1 MTQPAVRSPAARRPV
16 RWLVLVV
23 LAGLF
28 AWAVWGLAVGSPH
41 AQAGKPAPAFAL
53 MNLQGQTVPLSS
65 FRGHL
70 VILNFFATWCQP
82 CQTEIPRLIALQKQA
97 GSALTVVGID
107 RMEPANTVATFVRN
121 VGITYPVLLDT
132 TGHVSAIYGVT
143 GQPESFWISPKGV
156 LLLHVPGPMTPEDMQ
171 RFFSAFAGV
180 A

>member
-1 MTQPAVRSPAARRPV
+1 VTPAAARRPL

-53 MNLQGQTVPLSS
+53 QDLQGRTVHLSD

-70 VILNFFATWCQP
+70 VVLNFWATWCQP
-82 CQTEIPRLIALQKQA
+82 CQEEIPQLINLQKQA
-97 GSALTVVGID
+97 GTALTIVGVD
-107 RMEPANTVATFVRN
+107 RMEPADEVATYVKKA
-121 VGITYPVLLDT
+121 GIDYPVVLDS
-132 TGHVSAIYGVT
+132 TGHVSAVYGVT
-143 GQPESFWISPKGV
+143 GQPESFWISPSGK
-156 LLLHVPGPMTPEDMQ
+156 LLLHVPGPMTPADMQ

-180 A
+180 S